1 MTLCENII
9 FQLNDH
15 FASDIECLRLDSGYQ
30 VVRTPFLYPDGDHI
44 ELYLRSMEDGQ
55 VLASDVGQT
64 VMKLAEYGFVLR
76 NSQRRRAMASRIA
89 SSLRVRFDNGSLSV
103 EVPSNGGGNR
113 VWDLLM
119 ALQRLSDLVYTE
131 EGIAKASAVARY
143 PTFGDQFA
151 NYVTEKQI
159 AHHRAVQI
167 RLPNDYRFTSDF
179 TLGEGAI
186 IQLLSASSAGYARR
200 RMNNV
205 YVDFSEMNIAKDNRA
220 RLAVVDDSK
229 DLWSEAFL
237 EPLAHQAT
245 EVLYWKNKP
254 SLEQVLSIYA

>member
-15 FASDIECLRLDSGYQ
+15 FASDMECLRSDSGYQ

-44 ELYLRSMEDGQ
+44 ELYLRSMDDGQ

-64 VMKLAEYGFVLR
+64 VMKLAEYGFILQ
-76 NSQRRRAMASRIA
+76 NSSRRRAMAIRIT
-89 SSLRVRFDNGSLSV
+89 SSLRVQFDNGSLSV
-103 EVPSNGGGNR
+103 AVPSDRGGAR
-113 VWDLLM
+113 IWDLMM
-119 ALQRLSDLVYTE
+119 ALQRLSDLVYIE
-131 EGIAKASAVARY
+131 ESTSRGYDSRGV
-143 PTFGDQFA
+143 TFEHQFE

-159 AHHRAVQI
+159 TYRRAVQI
-167 RLPNDYRFTSDF
+167 QLSNDYRFTSNF

-186 IQLLSASSAGYARR
+186 VQLLSANSAGYARR

-205 YVDFSEMNIAKDNRA
+205 YVNFSEMNIAKDRRA

-229 DLWSEAFL
+229 DLWSEALL
-237 EPLAHQAT
+237 EPLTRQAT

-254 SLEQVLSIYA
+254 SLEQALTIYP